1 MRRGCKLWYV
11 SNHLLQQSYDIH
23 VYLHISIFI
32 YIYIIF
38 KYIHIYIIHL
48 LQVKITETS
57 ERGALLG
64 AKHVH
69 QMNELELR
77 PFSKNEKTIE
87 HLTLS

>member
-23 VYLHISIFI
+23 VYLHISLFI
-32 YIYIIF
+32 YIYKF
-38 KYIHIYIIHL
+38 LNAYIYIIHL

>member
-1 MRRGCKLWYV
+1 MF
-11 SNHLLQQSYDIH
+11 QA
-23 VYLHISIFI
+23 IFI
-32 YIYIIF
+32 VSCVQESRGLPTLRFSTVLGIILNT
-38 KYIHIYIIHL
+38 YIYIIHL

-77 PFSKNEKTIE
+77 PFSKNEKSIE